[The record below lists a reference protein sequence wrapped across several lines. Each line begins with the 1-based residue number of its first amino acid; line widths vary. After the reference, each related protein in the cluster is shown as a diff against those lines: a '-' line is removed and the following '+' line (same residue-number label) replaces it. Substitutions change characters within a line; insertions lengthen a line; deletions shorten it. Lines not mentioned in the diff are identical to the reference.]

1 MNRSHIIFLAAGAAL
16 ALPSVALAEQTA
28 THVVMRGESLSAIAQ
43 NVLQDGARYPELFAL
58 NSAVISDPD
67 LIYPGQILALPSS
80 VEAPTPPDPEPVNVG
95 AETIIPERSEDV
107 AVASSTSPQI
117 GDRIPEPKRQATNA
131 IDPKSLELREIGWE
145 ELLPEG
151 EEERLF
157 ELYQQQMALLY
168 AAGPIAEGSPAD
180 RMIQI
185 GTFNTV
191 AALNRTRVRIPG
203 YTVPFEYGANAE
215 IREFLLVPYYGA
227 CLHAPPPPPNQ
238 TVFART
244 DDPIR
249 LRDLA
254 QAVWIEGTLYT
265 QTQES
270 ELADA
275 AYTIEVDKVEIYEY

>member
-1 MNRSHIIFLAAGAAL
+1 MDRSHIIFLAAGAL
-16 ALPSVALAEQTA
+16 ACPCVALAEPSA
-28 THVVMRGESLSAIAQ
+28 THVVVRGESLSAIAQ
-43 NVLQDGARYPELFAL
+43 NVLQDGERYPELFAL
-58 NSAVISDPD
+58 NREVISDPD
-67 LIYPGQILALPSS
+67 LIYPGQVLALPGS
-80 VEAPTPPDPEPVNVG
+80 VEAPAPPAPEP
-95 AETIIPERSEDV
+95 ETVAPETVAPEQSEDV
-107 AVASSTSPQI
+107 VVASSTSPQI
-117 GDRIPEPKRQATNA
+117 GDRIPEPKREATNA

-191 AALNRTRVRIPG
+191 AELNQTRVRIPG
-203 YTVPFEYGANAE
+203 YTVPFEYGVNAE
-215 IREFLLVPYYGA
+215 IREFLLVPYFGA

-238 TVFART
+238 TLFART

-270 ELADA
+270 ALADA
-275 AYTIEVDKVEIYEY
+275 AYTIEVDKVEVYEY